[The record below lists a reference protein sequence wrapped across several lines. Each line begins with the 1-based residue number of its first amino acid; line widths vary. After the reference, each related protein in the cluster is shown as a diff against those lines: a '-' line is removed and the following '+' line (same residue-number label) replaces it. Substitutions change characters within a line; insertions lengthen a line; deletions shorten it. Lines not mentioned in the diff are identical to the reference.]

1 MAAGDRKDVIVVGVD
16 GSQASA
22 AALRWAVREAALSHR
37 GVHVVRA
44 WTFDPLPG
52 PGTGLSRQRAE
63 ADRRRE
69 LDHLVADVRGETSPV
84 EVVAKVV
91 EDTPSA
97 ALGRASD
104 GAAMLVLGSH
114 GHNRVLRLL
123 VGSVTEQCL
132 RAATCP
138 VVVIPAR
145 TRAPRPPESGT
156 EPLTGPLL

>member
-22 AALRWAVREAALSHR
+22 AALRWAVREAAASHR
-37 GVHVVRA
+37 RVHAVRA
-44 WTFDPLPG
+44 WTFEPLPG
-52 PGTGLSRQRAE
+52 PGAVVSRQRAE

-69 LDHLVADVRGETSPV
+69 LDHLIADVRGETAPV
-84 EVVAKVV
+84 TVTAEVVENPA
-91 EDTPSA
+91 TT

-114 GHNRVLRLL
+114 GHSRVFRLL

-145 TRAPRPPESGT
+145 TRAPRPPAAGT
-156 EPLTGPLL
+156 EPITGPLL